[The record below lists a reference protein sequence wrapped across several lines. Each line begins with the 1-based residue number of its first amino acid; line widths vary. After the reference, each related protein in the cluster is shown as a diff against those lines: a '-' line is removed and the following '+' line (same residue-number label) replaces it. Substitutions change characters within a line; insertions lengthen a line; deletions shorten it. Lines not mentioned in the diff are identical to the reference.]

1 MSADQL
7 NRISPDHI
15 LLSGDLL
22 LSFEGELSHIT
33 IYMKFVNRCA
43 KTDHFQAKNCV
54 ERCVGVLRSKVESGE
69 VEQVHNLF
77 VCDTSIPTQVQQALL

>member
-15 LLSGDLL
+15 LPSGDLL
-22 LSFEGELSHIT
+22 LSFEGELSHRT
-33 IYMKFVNRCA
+33 IYMKFVNFVP
-43 KTDHFQAKNCV
+43 KPIIFKQKICV
-54 ERCVGVLRSKVESGE
+54 ERCVGVLRSKVESRE